1 MAVFIL
7 PEARELL
14 RYHTRWNDRS
24 MTPYVDDLIDLWAQN
39 DVNGVVD
46 TCIQGPMMTRF
57 GIIPS
62 DNRSASR
69 IMKLEPFY
77 KKIFARRELRVYR
90 SEGRILIDVPW
101 RHDEVWLGDLLT
113 SREYESSQGL
123 PLAIG
128 MNLYRECVT
137 AELTYHPNL
146 LVGGTPGS
154 GITEF
159 LQGLLLSILIRQ
171 TPEEVDLYLCS
182 SSNLSFEECAG
193 LPYCHVISS
202 VRQIMAMLSDMSSEI
217 DRRSD
222 LLYRSG
228 CRDIYQYNERGGLMR
243 HRIIMITEYQ
253 KLFKSNKQ
261 AAMAYIL
268 RISQMAAPIGIH
280 LILASSEPSCLRGLR
295 DSFPVRACLKVA
307 SPTDSKILLGES
319 GGEHLLRKRSL
330 YFLDGNDP
338 DVQLLQCGLVTS
350 REVRNIADALKSN
363 YVNVKRQSIFDE
375 IEEDHGSGGSRSGKG
390 GGLFSRLKY

>member
-1 MAVFIL
+1 
-7 PEARELL
+7 
-14 RYHTRWNDRS
+14 
-24 MTPYVDDLIDLWAQN
+24 
-39 DVNGVVD
+39 
-46 TCIQGPMMTRF
+46 MMTRF

-217 DRRSD
+217 DRRSE

-243 HRIIMITEYQ
+243 HRIIMITEYASLGSLS
-253 KLFKSNKQ
+253 KET
-261 AAMAYIL
+261 AMGYLL
-268 RISQMAAPIGIH
+268 RLTELSGPCGIH
-280 LILASSEPSCLRGLR
+280 IILSSASPASLRGIK
-295 DSFPVRACLKVA
+295 DSFPARVCLRVA
-307 SPTDSKILLGES
+307 GAGDSYVLIDQKGAENLKNRGA
-319 GGEHLLRKRSL
+319 L
-330 YFLDGNDP
+330 YYVSRHGSTP
-338 DVQLLQCGLVTS
+338 QLLQSGSLTN
-350 REVRNIADALKSN
+350 REVRDVLYALQGN
-363 YVNVKRQSIFDE
+363 YINARRRSIFDE
-375 IEEDHGSGGSRSGKG
+375 IDEDD
-390 GGLFSRLKY
+390 